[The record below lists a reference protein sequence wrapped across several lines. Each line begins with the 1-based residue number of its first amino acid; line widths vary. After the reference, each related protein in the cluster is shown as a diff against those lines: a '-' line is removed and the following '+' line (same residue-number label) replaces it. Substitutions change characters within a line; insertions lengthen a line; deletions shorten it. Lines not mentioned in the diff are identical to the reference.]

1 MSTSADRLVD
11 DYLDRLEGELVDF
24 PSSRRRELVQ
34 EISEHIAEARAQL
47 DPETEAGVR
56 NVLER
61 MGDPADIAAEARGPR
76 EEPTVV
82 TAPVTV
88 AAPTPAAVQRR
99 AGGVEIGALIL
110 LLFGGLILPVVG
122 WFVGV
127 VLLWVSSAWTVPQ
140 KLLGMLVVPGGL
152 ALPIGLSLIATSVQT
167 CVQFPVAGAPNPIA
181 CTRGGS
187 GGQTIGAAFVILLA
201 VASVATVA
209 YLATH
214 MYRDAEVA
222 PA

>member
-88 AAPTPAAVQRR
+88 AAPAPAAVQRR

-127 VLLWVSSAWTVPQ
+127 VPLWVSSAWTVPQ

-167 CVQFPVAGAPNPIA
+167 CVQFPVAGSYSSALVNWLGFSPPATSTLPEGN
-181 CTRGGS
+181 
-187 GGQTIGAAFVILLA
+187 
-201 VASVATVA
+201 SVAVCESRAVPMSPVGVQLPVA
-209 YLATH
+209 GS
-214 MYRDAEVA
+214 
-222 PA
+222 